1 MPITPIPTSA
11 IVGGVKDI
19 LHGSASTILTTA
31 TQIYGPFL
39 LGGFLVFEVLRRC
52 FPKLYTCQPTS
63 VPGEGVRWIPH
74 VWTVTDDKIMEVCG
88 LDTLIFFRFL
98 RMGKHLAAFAVI
110 LSIGLFPAYSSTKLL
125 EQEDFIDRL
134 TISGLP
140 RNDPR
145 LWATVFAAV
154 AMTLFTMYSI
164 ARECQ
169 VYKERRHQFLAKAS
183 TQQYSVLIDDIPE
196 HLRSHAAL
204 KRYFHA
210 IFPNQVEFCYIAVE
224 CRALERQVAMRESVR
239 NALEHAL
246 VVLHRTS
253 RRPTHWE
260 WRTGDDGWWWC
271 FSVKTVDSIATY
283 EAKLHQLNNDVL
295 VAIREIEAQQKHGS
309 FRFNNPFPDH
319 IVDAGDP
326 VTPPL
331 ATSNEA
337 TPLLRPSADVLL
349 PLANLLPDLSSP
361 KEVLRRSAF
370 VTFSTLQATNTVQQV
385 VQTATPHEMQI
396 QEAPPAQD
404 IVWANVG
411 TYTYEQRDV
420 FALVAIAATA
430 ALILFWTVPT
440 TLVVALSSV
449 DSLRR
454 VVPHLNELL
463 DSFPWLESLLQQL
476 SPLGLVVMNS
486 LAPLLLRVVACT
498 EGHASHNAIEASVFS
513 KVVAFQLVQ
522 TFFVASV
529 AGSLSAIADKIQLIV
544 QEPLQVIPMLGR
556 SIPGQSTLFVSF
568 ILVQT
573 GLGLVLQLLRVVPI
587 VSGGVYWLFS
597 PNLTRREQSA
607 PWWGLTPATVSTRFD
622 FTTTLAQ
629 LFLVFVLVLTFAPL
643 APVVSVAGGIFFVV
657 ADTVYRRQLLCVY
670 VPTTHS
676 TGLHWPQLYSFLITG
691 MLISQGT
698 LVGVLTLK
706 QAPSPAAM
714 ALVLMGLTALFH
726 SWIRKSYPSV
736 SEFLPVEVCVALDA
750 QRRRSPSA
758 PLLDRSIYKQ
768 PAMTQKAPLAP
779 EL

>member
-1 MPITPIPTSA
+1 
-11 IVGGVKDI
+11 
-19 LHGSASTILTTA
+19 
-31 TQIYGPFL
+31 
-39 LGGFLVFEVLRRC
+39 
-52 FPKLYTCQPTS
+52 
-63 VPGEGVRWIPH
+63 
-74 VWTVTDDKIMEVCG
+74 
-88 LDTLIFFRFL
+88 
-98 RMGKHLAAFAVI
+98 
-110 LSIGLFPAYSSTKLL
+110 
-125 EQEDFIDRL
+125 
-134 TISGLP
+134 
-140 RNDPR
+140 
-145 LWATVFAAV
+145 
-154 AMTLFTMYSI
+154 
-164 ARECQ
+164 
-169 VYKERRHQFLAKAS
+169 
-183 TQQYSVLIDDIPE
+183 
-196 HLRSHAAL
+196 
-204 KRYFHA
+204 
-210 IFPNQVEFCYIAVE
+210 
-224 CRALERQVAMRESVR
+224 
-239 NALEHAL
+239 
-246 VVLHRTS
+246 
-253 RRPTHWE
+253 
-260 WRTGDDGWWWC
+260 
-271 FSVKTVDSIATY
+271 
-283 EAKLHQLNNDVL
+283 
-295 VAIREIEAQQKHGS
+295 S

-319 IVDAGDP
+319 VVDAGDP

-331 ATSNEA
+331 ATSDEA

-361 KEVLRRSAF
+361 KVLRRSAF

-430 ALILFWTVPT
+430 ALILFWT
-440 TLVVALSSV
+440 
-449 DSLRR
+449 
-454 VVPHLNELL
+454 
-463 DSFPWLESLLQQL
+463 SLLQQL

-676 TGLHWPQLYSFLITG
+676 TGMIGLSV
-691 MLISQGT
+691 
-698 LVGVLTLK
+698 VGSGGFGYT
-706 QAPSPAAM
+706 
-714 ALVLMGLTALFH
+714 
-726 SWIRKSYPSV
+726 
-736 SEFLPVEVCVALDA
+736 
-750 QRRRSPSA
+750 
-758 PLLDRSIYKQ
+758 
-768 PAMTQKAPLAP
+768 
-779 EL
+779 

>member
-1 MPITPIPTSA
+1 
-11 IVGGVKDI
+11 
-19 LHGSASTILTTA
+19 
-31 TQIYGPFL
+31 
-39 LGGFLVFEVLRRC
+39 
-52 FPKLYTCQPTS
+52 
-63 VPGEGVRWIPH
+63 
-74 VWTVTDDKIMEVCG
+74 
-88 LDTLIFFRFL
+88 
-98 RMGKHLAAFAVI
+98 
-110 LSIGLFPAYSSTKLL
+110 
-125 EQEDFIDRL
+125 
-134 TISGLP
+134 
-140 RNDPR
+140 
-145 LWATVFAAV
+145 
-154 AMTLFTMYSI
+154 
-164 ARECQ
+164 
-169 VYKERRHQFLAKAS
+169 
-183 TQQYSVLIDDIPE
+183 
-196 HLRSHAAL
+196 
-204 KRYFHA
+204 
-210 IFPNQVEFCYIAVE
+210 
-224 CRALERQVAMRESVR
+224 
-239 NALEHAL
+239 
-246 VVLHRTS
+246 
-253 RRPTHWE
+253 
-260 WRTGDDGWWWC
+260 
-271 FSVKTVDSIATY
+271 
-283 EAKLHQLNNDVL
+283 
-295 VAIREIEAQQKHGS
+295 S

-331 ATSNEA
+331 ATSDEA

-440 TLVVALSSV
+440 TLVVALSS
-449 DSLRR
+449 
-454 VVPHLNELL
+454 
-463 DSFPWLESLLQQL
+463 SLLQQL

-657 ADTVYRRQLLCVY
+657 ADTVYRRQLLCV
-670 VPTTHS
+670 
-676 TGLHWPQLYSFLITG
+676 
-691 MLISQGT
+691 QGT

-714 ALVLMGLTALFH
+714 ALVLMGLSALFH

-768 PAMTQKAPLAP
+768 PAMTQKAPLGP

>member
-1 MPITPIPTSA
+1 
-11 IVGGVKDI
+11 
-19 LHGSASTILTTA
+19 
-31 TQIYGPFL
+31 
-39 LGGFLVFEVLRRC
+39 
-52 FPKLYTCQPTS
+52 
-63 VPGEGVRWIPH
+63 
-74 VWTVTDDKIMEVCG
+74 
-88 LDTLIFFRFL
+88 
-98 RMGKHLAAFAVI
+98 
-110 LSIGLFPAYSSTKLL
+110 
-125 EQEDFIDRL
+125 
-134 TISGLP
+134 
-140 RNDPR
+140 
-145 LWATVFAAV
+145 
-154 AMTLFTMYSI
+154 
-164 ARECQ
+164 
-169 VYKERRHQFLAKAS
+169 
-183 TQQYSVLIDDIPE
+183 
-196 HLRSHAAL
+196 
-204 KRYFHA
+204 
-210 IFPNQVEFCYIAVE
+210 
-224 CRALERQVAMRESVR
+224 MRESVR